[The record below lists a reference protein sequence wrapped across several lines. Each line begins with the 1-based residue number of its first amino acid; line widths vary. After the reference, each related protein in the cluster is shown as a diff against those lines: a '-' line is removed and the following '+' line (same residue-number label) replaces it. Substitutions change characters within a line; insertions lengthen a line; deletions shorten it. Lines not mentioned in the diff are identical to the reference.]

1 MNVLAYIVYLFI
13 TYLIT
18 IRVGW
23 RFYRAGEVYIFNLL
37 AGDHKLTH
45 FINRLLLVGYYL
57 LNLGYVA
64 LMLHRWEKVDSLL
77 MLIDTVTAKTAQILL
92 LLGIMHFFN
101 MAALLWLSRH
111 QHLIN
116 HQQNAE

>member
-1 MNVLAYIVYLFI
+1 MNVFAYIVYLFF

-23 RFYRAGEVYIFNLL
+23 RFYKSGEVYILHLL
-37 AGDHKLTH
+37 SNDERLTR

-64 LMLHRWEKVDSLL
+64 LMLQRWEKVDSLL
-77 MLIDTVTAKTAQILL
+77 MLFLTVAEKTAQILL
-92 LLGIMHFFN
+92 LLGIMHFVN
-101 MAALLWLSRH
+101 MAALFWFSRH